1 MTESNA
7 ASAEELDVWEY
18 VKKNKKLIG
27 FPLSD
32 NSGLDIL
39 SALADVYENI
49 DKDPAGSKKMLTLI
63 VTVML
68 SAISGHGDEVVS
80 EIRVSSAMD
89 NFDENIKEILDEK
102 S

>member
-1 MTESNA
+1 MSESEDV
-7 ASAEELDVWEY
+7 SAEEADIWEY
-18 VKKNKKLIG
+18 VKNNKQLIG

-49 DKDPAGSKKMLTLI
+49 DKDPTGSKKMLTLI

-68 SAISGHGDEVVS
+68 SAISGEGDKVVS
-80 EIRVSSAMD
+80 EIRVSSAME
-89 NFDENIKEILDEK
+89 NFDESIKEILNEK

>member
-1 MTESNA
+1 MSESENV
-7 ASAEELDVWEY
+7 SAEEADMWEY
-18 VKKNKKLIG
+18 VKNNKQLIG

-32 NSGLDIL
+32 SSGLDIL

-68 SAISGHGDEVVS
+68 SAISGYGDKIVG
-80 EIRVSSAMD
+80 EIRVSSAME
-89 NFDENIKEILDEK
+89 NFDESIKEILNEK